1 MESSPSGRAA
11 EDILVN
17 PIKGIDMV
25 SAASEW
31 RGDQSWLF
39 LEANTQ

>member
-1 MESSPSGRAA
+1 MEISPSGRAA
-11 EDILVN
+11 GDILVN
-17 PIKGIDMV
+17 PIKSIDML

-39 LEANTQ
+39 LEVNTQ